1 MPTNR
6 PDNPD
11 SDYDLIIIGGG
22 CSGLSLAAALCRLAV
37 QPEHVPRT
45 LIVEPRSRYT
55 NDRSWCFWAQADHNN
70 QGPAGKPWQSSSR
83 HGCRSD
89 RQVLAVL
96 GIQCRV
102 RKPPARFRR
111 GLELSLCPLDSV
123 L

>member
-1 MPTNR
+1 MQTNR

-70 QGPAGKPWQSSSR
+70 
-83 HGCRSD
+83 
-89 RQVLAVL
+89 
-96 GIQCRV
+96 
-102 RKPPARFRR
+102 RR
-111 GLELSLCPLDSV
+111 GRKAAAVKQSTWPSI
-123 L
+123 

>member
-22 CSGLSLAAALCRLAV
+22 CSDFPGSGALPSGCSARACA
-37 QPEHVPRT
+37 RT

-70 QGPAGKPWQSSSR
+70 QARQESRGSQAVDMAVDLIAKSWPSGNSVQS
-83 HGCRSD
+83 
-89 RQVLAVL
+89 
-96 GIQCRV
+96 
-102 RKPPARFRR
+102 P
-111 GLELSLCPLDSV
+111 
-123 L
+123 